1 MRFNIFR
8 NKSHKIDM
16 DNENIKKMSVEELKM
31 VHGASSYV
39 TNEHLYESLTPVHRP
54 NPYVS
59 QS

>member
-1 MRFNIFR
+1 M
-8 NKSHKIDM
+8 S
-16 DNENIKKMSVEELKM
+16 NENIKKMSVEELKM

-39 TNEHLYESLTPVHRP
+39 TNEHLYESLTPAHRP

>member
-8 NKSHKIDM
+8 NKSHKTNVSN
-16 DNENIKKMSVEELKM
+16 DNMKKMSVEELKM

-39 TNEHLYESLTPVHRP
+39 TNEHLYESLTPVHRS

-59 QS
+59 